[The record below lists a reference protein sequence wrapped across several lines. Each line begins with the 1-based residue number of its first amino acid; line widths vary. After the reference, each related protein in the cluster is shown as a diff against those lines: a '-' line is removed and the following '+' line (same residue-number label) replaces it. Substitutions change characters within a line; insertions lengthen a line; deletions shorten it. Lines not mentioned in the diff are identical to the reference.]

1 MDHHERSIARARAQW
16 RAKRAG
22 KTSSSLWGFENWAN
36 EGTEAHHAAR
46 KKYGDQLIDVPI
58 SMHRELTRR
67 QMEEHPPDELEPK
80 THWNDRDGWHHDLQH
95 RVSDGR
101 FYRRRNRH
109 PARTTCAVPQP
120 HPHKCGGYRS
130 LTFALAAPLAPL
142 TASWQI

>member
-67 QMEEHPPDELEPK
+67 QMEEHPPDGLEPE
-80 THWNDRDGWHHDLQH
+80 NPLERQ
-95 RVSDGR
+95 GR
-101 FYRRRNRH
+101 
-109 PARTTCAVPQP
+109 
-120 HPHKCGGYRS
+120 
-130 LTFALAAPLAPL
+130 LAPRSP
-142 TASWQI
+142 APRQ